1 MLEHVEFV
9 YTAGMDEEELDEW
22 LREGETG
29 VLALADGGR
38 AYAVPVSY
46 YYDGEALFF
55 RLGDDAHSKKLDFV
69 ETTAEAC
76 FLRYGLDGEDS
87 WSVIA
92 TGQLRRDDDALDAET
107 INERFTSLRVFDE
120 AIDDLE
126 LVMFRL
132 DIETLTGRRTTG

>member
-9 YTAGMDEEELDEW
+9 YTAGMDEEALDER
-22 LREGETG
+22 LRAGETG

-46 YYDGEALFF
+46 YYDGEDLFF

-92 TGQLRRDDDALDAET
+92 TGQLRRDDGALDAET
-107 INERFTSLRVFDE
+107 INEQFTSLRVFDE